1 MVIAGL
7 FVIGR
12 HDTTQLARVHLRVRP
27 IVLLAAVPFY
37 AIGSL
42 WLALGWRAQLAAFGT
57 RLPVLTAVRLW
68 WRAQLARYVP
78 TGLAALASRAALG
91 AAVGV
96 PAAVGAGSLVL
107 ELAELVGWCGVGAAA
122 LLPSASLGVP
132 YRLALGVGSAA
143 GLALLPLSYRRLAGL
158 GGRIRGLAALA
169 STPASRRGLYVASLV
184 YGASLA
190 ARTVAFVIFG
200 AALLTVGAGDTG
212 LLAGSVLAAA
222 IVGIIGVTPAGLGVR
237 EGAMVALLRGRFGVG
252 DAAALAVAWRAWEF
266 AFELVWLAVGT
277 AFGPRLTPGRAPTP
291 EARA

>member
-1 MVIAGL
+1 MIVGL

-12 HDTTQLARVHLRVRP
+12 RDTTQLSRVHLRVRP
-27 IVLLAAVPFY
+27 LVLLAAVPLY

-42 WLALGWRAQLAAFGT
+42 WLALGWREQLVAFGT
-57 RLPVLTAVRLW
+57 RIPTMTAVRLW

-78 TGLAALASRAALG
+78 TGLAAFASRAAL
-91 AAVGV
+91 AAGVGV
-96 PAAVGAGSLVL
+96 PPAVGAASLAL
-107 ELAELVGWCGVGAAA
+107 ELAELVGWCGVGAAIG
-122 LLPSASLGVP
+122 LPSSSLGAP
-132 YRLALGVGSAA
+132 YRLALGLAAFA
-143 GLALLPLSYRRLAGL
+143 GLAVLPVSYRRLAAI

-169 STPASRRGLYVASLV
+169 STPGRPQGLYLASLV

-190 ARTVAFVIFG
+190 ARTAAFVVFS
-200 AALLTVGAGDTG
+200 AALLTVSGADTG

-237 EGAMVALLRGRFGVG
+237 EGAMVALLRTRFGVG

-266 AFELVWLAVGT
+266 AFELLWLGVGT
-277 AFGPRLTPGRAPTP
+277 AFGPRVSPTRAPTP